1 MFQRNDVVV
10 YGGHGVCQIV
20 DVEDKTI
27 DGVNKTYFV
36 LKPRAERVATFY
48 VPTWNEKAWGKMRKV
63 MTKEEVNALIDS
75 MPSKIPLWIAN
86 ENERKEVYKEI
97 LASGDQAAMISMLQA
112 LFAHKKEREAEGKRL
127 HVSDERFMNDAEQ
140 LLYDEWQYVLNVDK
154 AGLMDY
160 IFSRVERNE

>member
-1 MFQRNDVVV
+1 
-10 YGGHGVCQIV
+10 
-20 DVEDKTI
+20 
-27 DGVNKTYFV
+27 
-36 LKPRAERVATFY
+36 
-48 VPTWNEKAWGKMRKV
+48 
-63 MTKEEVNALIDS
+63 MTKEEVNALINS
-75 MPSKIPLWIAN
+75 MPNKIPLWIAN

-140 LLYDEWQYVLNVDK
+140 LLYDEWQYVLNVYK